1 MLCKL
6 CNIYKLYNIENVLK
20 INVIK
25 NLLKS
30 IILDI
35 TKIKNESKFLRL
47 SSLINNSSDDI
58 RYSIIQKEYQLK
70 NNLKIIQNQKNNK
83 FLNNL
88 YLKTYAFDY
97 YFKEKI
103 NFSSPLYLRILQ
115 NINNQSRYIFIL
127 DPFNQ
132 LPIGIRLN
140 IEDETTLYQFNYFA
154 KKLEKCINNKLEIM
168 LQEHEITALFFNT
181 SFYTFPTVYLVYEAR
196 NYILSKNN
204 KLKQE
209 DYIKEMIKYVNK
221 KGFVVNIYRQNNQY
235 VMGLV
240 H

>member
-70 NNLKIIQNQKNNK
+70 NNLKIIQNQKI
-83 FLNNL
+83 
-88 YLKTYAFDY
+88 
-97 YFKEKI
+97 I
-103 NFSSPLYLRILQ
+103 NF
-115 NINNQSRYIFIL
+115 
-127 DPFNQ
+127 
-132 LPIGIRLN
+132 
-140 IEDETTLYQFNYFA
+140 
-154 KKLEKCINNKLEIM
+154 
-168 LQEHEITALFFNT
+168 
-181 SFYTFPTVYLVYEAR
+181 
-196 NYILSKNN
+196 
-204 KLKQE
+204 
-209 DYIKEMIKYVNK
+209 
-221 KGFVVNIYRQNNQY
+221 
-235 VMGLV
+235 
-240 H
+240 